1 MKGPI
6 LADPVAQLKELPHPL
21 ERAGFF
27 SLMTISWVEEFIKVA
42 RLKLFEQSMH
52 PKLPKIDTTEYNFT
66 RLLRNKL
73 QNKWS
78 LMRSVISV
86 FGGYFL
92 LLCSTTLIR
101 CALNGGVNMM
111 MFYIGSEL
119 ESQAQEYQKVK
130 ECESLSVYVAALVLF
145 TICEMVLC
153 QLSDME
159 RVRLSLR
166 VQGSLS
172 TILFKKIEKIRLI
185 DPNYNDEGSLTNN
198 FQIDCE
204 RVCES
209 VHSIDWLMYNICN
222 FLVTAC
228 VGAYLFQPIFLT
240 IIVAIAI
247 AGIPLVYLSMYWW
260 KIENHWMTAK
270 DNRMSAWKH
279 LFSIVKF
286 LKVMGWENAAYS
298 KIEKVR

>member
-1 MKGPI
+1 MM
-6 LADPVAQLKELPHPL
+6 LYY
-21 ERAGFF
+21 
-27 SLMTISWVEEFIKVA
+27 IS
-42 RLKLFEQSMH
+42 
-52 PKLPKIDTTEYNFT
+52 
-66 RLLRNKL
+66 
-73 QNKWS
+73 
-78 LMRSVISV
+78 
-86 FGGYFL
+86 
-92 LLCSTTLIR
+92 
-101 CALNGGVNMM
+101 
-111 MFYIGSEL
+111 SEL
-119 ESQAQEYQKVK
+119 ESQAHEFQKVK
-130 ECESLSVYVAALVLF
+130 EWQNLAVFVGALVLF
-145 TICEMVLC
+145 TLCEMVLC

-172 TILFKKIEKIRLI
+172 TIMFKKIEKIGLI

-204 RVCES
+204 RVCDS
-209 VHSIDWLMYNICN
+209 VHAMDWLMYNTCN

-228 VGAYLFQPIFLT
+228 VGAYLFQPIFLM

-247 AGIPLVYLSMYWW
+247 AGIPLVYVSWYWW
-260 KIENHWMTAK
+260 KIENRWMTAK